1 MAILHDEPQDSLC
14 VFVQVAG
21 LLMKLSCTKKSIAM
35 AHRCEH
41 AAYAMKK
48 TEITSVQHR
57 RIKSA
62 NIYKKIVLL
71 ESVKV
76 EKS

>member
-1 MAILHDEPQDSLC
+1 M
-14 VFVQVAG
+14 
-21 LLMKLSCTKKSIAM
+21 MKLSCTKKSIAT
-35 AHRCEH
+35 AHRYEH
-41 AAYAMKK
+41 AAYAMKTK
-48 TEITSVQHR
+48 NEITSVQHR
-57 RIKSA
+57 RIKSV